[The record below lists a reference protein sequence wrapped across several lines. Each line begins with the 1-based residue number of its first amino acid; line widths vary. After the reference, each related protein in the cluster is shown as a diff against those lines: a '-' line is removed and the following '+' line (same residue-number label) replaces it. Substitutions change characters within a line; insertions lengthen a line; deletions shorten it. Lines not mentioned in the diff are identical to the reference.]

1 LIMRIERWQRFP
13 GHGADRAPKSSW
25 CGPVKA
31 EWSSRNQHLEAL
43 EHEQLRDLLAGRQAG
58 SWNRLSRRSGEQ
70 LQWLGVLSAT
80 MVRYN
85 GWMYKLYAGAYRD
98 ENCM

>member
-1 LIMRIERWQRFP
+1 MAALSWPRRRQ
-13 GHGADRAPKSSW
+13 GSKSSW
-25 CGPVKA
+25 CGPVRA
-31 EWSSRNQHLEAL
+31 EWSSRNQQLEAL
-43 EHEQLRDLLAGRQAG
+43 EHEQLRDLLAGRQLELAARQSRG
-58 SWNRLSRRSGEQ
+58 NREQ

-85 GWMYKLYAGAYRD
+85 GWMYKLYAYRD